1 MGEGLR
7 KQMTRGVLCSNIM
20 NRLREG
26 GEGVE
31 GYIYICKGEGGQD
44 IIHRPHP
51 NCSLLM
57 YIDRN
62 MNKHYTIPFHAGF

>member
-1 MGEGLR
+1 
-7 KQMTRGVLCSNIM
+7 MTRGVLCSNIM

-26 GEGVE
+26 GGGV
-31 GYIYICKGEGGQD
+31 YICKGEGGQD

-62 MNKHYTIPFHAGF
+62 MNNIKRYLSMQGSSHSIRH